1 MRDVRGNVNVEPS
14 SLQVRA
20 TISSPSTSCGGTSP
34 TPGCQTINPY
44 TWSCGHPSVDSGIGL
59 CSATLPTSWFSLNGK
74 AVVSVD
80 VSYGGVTAASH
91 VAETELRVIGKPPW
105 WNSLD
110 TVLSNDGMF
119 ATMPASPKYAGETF
133 TLSVYAR
140 ATTYPL
146 VTWGIKISLDTTKL
160 TYVSG
165 AGSALFNPAVM
176 DIPASG
182 SPIGIVAVGIKAS
195 TKTYQVQ
202 GGAVAVFTA
211 TLRINSGIA
220 PGAHR
225 GAVSLFVDEM
235 INQGSLA
242 WRAGL
247 NGIILNPSQHVSL
260 YDQAPTSSSPKGC
273 PDLTFGSSTVGSCP
287 VGWQCTGSAMVSA
300 CYPKSWTCHATGN
313 YLSVA
318 GNTQTGSATST
329 LFPLPEGTKA
339 MRYRHAGGADF
350 PSRLLL
356 IDKAMDGAEE
366 PLCSLTRGYDDNV
379 LSRPR
384 SSLHCDL
391 SLGDFSGSDYGGRV
405 AYLRAEH
412 TVSGQSWSRL
422 LLDEIEF
429 LDASGHVLQMSDAHC
444 NGTTALPYSGH
455 FVILQPK
462 LIAFFAWLP
471 ESSVLLNLSPLLGGR
486 SMRHMS
492 AEAVYDRYSMSNSAV
507 SSSSLR
513 CNSTSAALTISYI
526 AGYGCTISASARN
539 AYGDDRANVYVSTT
553 TLDAVRVPVYV
564 WHLSKLPST
573 SLILPLNVS
582 KAFLTWFARHHR
594 QHHHLC
600 NLLSFLADLIM
611 GGRFLN
617 HRHLRSITTRPMHRS
632 FPLPLPLP
640 LTRGCPT

>member
-1 MRDVRGNVNVEPS
+1 
-14 SLQVRA
+14 
-20 TISSPSTSCGGTSP
+20 
-34 TPGCQTINPY
+34 
-44 TWSCGHPSVDSGIGL
+44 
-59 CSATLPTSWFSLNGK
+59 
-74 AVVSVD
+74 
-80 VSYGGVTAASH
+80 
-91 VAETELRVIGKPPW
+91 
-105 WNSLD
+105 
-110 TVLSNDGMF
+110 
-119 ATMPASPKYAGETF
+119 MPASPKYAGETF

-391 SLGDFSGSDYGGRV
+391 SVGDFSGSDYGGRV

-429 LDASGHVLQMSDAHC
+429 LDASGHVLQMSDAQC

-564 WHLSKLPST
+564 WHPKQVPST

-594 QHHHLC
+594 HHHLC

-617 HRHLRSITTRPMHRS
+617 HRHLRSITTRPMHR
-632 FPLPLPLP
+632 FPLPSSPSHSGMPNMIPDTAGGSQLCRP
-640 LTRGCPT
+640 GCFRLAIRDCNYSKRSCQQRWGQLS